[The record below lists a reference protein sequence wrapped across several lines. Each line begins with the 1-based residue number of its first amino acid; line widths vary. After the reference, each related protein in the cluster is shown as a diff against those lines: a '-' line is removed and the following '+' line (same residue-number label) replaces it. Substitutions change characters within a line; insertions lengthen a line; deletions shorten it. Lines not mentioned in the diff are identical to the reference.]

1 MKFTIYKYELVKT
14 GEQSL
19 FKPENMNGT
28 IGQDYLD
35 KLLSVKQLNLSI
47 RRPKRANRLSIQ
59 MRY

>member
-19 FKPENMNGT
+19 FKQENMNGT